1 MQHTPQQQQNSPA
14 GVIALTA
21 LFGWAAWKSS
31 ALLPDVPFISYIFGF
46 VSLIL
51 GVTALSLSLA
61 QFNNYLARRDAMIAS
76 GQRGTASW
84 ASKKDLKRADLY
96 ETNGLFLGCD
106 TRGRPIFFDGEI
118 HGLTLAPAGSG
129 KTVAFSVPVLC
140 HSPLP
145 IIASDFKGTLAVMT
159 HSLRRK
165 QHRQEVF
172 CINPA
177 QLYANHLGTPAR
189 YNPVQILLDDWM
201 NTERNKDLIA
211 DAQSMALQLYPEPT
225 GTGENTFWRNGSRKI
240 LVFVLVYLITYHG
253 ADKASLSEALRLL
266 RNVKDLIEACKLSSS
281 ATILHGE
288 LADMA
293 ADLHYKLTAQDTR
306 QVDSFLEGAVQALAA
321 FSPSGW
327 LAESTSASDF
337 RFNELK
343 ENPATVYLIADP
355 TKMKVFA
362 PWLGLMGWAAITE
375 LTRCQN
381 TKPVLF
387 LLDEATN
394 FRIEN
399 LSNSLTGLR
408 EFGIRVWFVIQELE
422 EYARVYGREALE
434 TLLSQTE
441 VKQIFGASGA
451 KTCELISRMLGEQT
465 VKSINYNLG
474 RTLDDPVT
482 QSVGEHARRILT
494 PDEVRRFAD
503 TILFIR
509 NLPPIHAIK
518 TGYHQVKP
526 WSEWVEANPLFGSK
540 LKGDTRVRLKYR
552 WKAL

>member
-1 MQHTPQQQQNSPA
+1 MQQARPQQQQSSLL
-14 GVIALTA
+14 GVGAMAAMLC
-21 LFGWAAWKSS
+21 WAAFKSIDFLS
-31 ALLPDVPFISYIFGF
+31 AFPFIPY
-46 VSLIL
+46 IL
-51 GVTALSLSLA
+51 GFCALVVS
-61 QFNNYLARRDAMIAS
+61 ARAVVLLLIRLHNFLLRREAMRATTQKGS
-76 GQRGTASW
+76 ASW
-84 ASKKDLKRADLY
+84 ATKKDIKRAGLY
-96 ETNGLFLGCD
+96 EPNGLFLGCD
-106 TRGRPIFFDGEI
+106 TRGRPIFFAGET

-129 KTVAFSVPVLC
+129 KTIAFSIPALC

-145 IIASDFKGTLAVMT
+145 MIVSDFKGVLSVMT
-159 HSLRRK
+159 KSLRKK
-165 QHRQEVF
+165 QHKQETYCV
-172 CINPA
+172 NPA
-177 QLYANHLGTPAR
+177 HLYKEQLDVPAR
-189 YNPVQILLDDWM
+189 YNPVEIILNDWM
-201 NTERNKDLIA
+201 DSDRNKDLMA
-211 DAQSMALQLYPEPT
+211 DTQSMALQLYPEPA

-240 LVFVLVYLITYHG
+240 LVFVLVFLITYYG
-253 ADKASLSEALRLL
+253 AEKATLSEALRLL
-266 RNVKDLIEACKLSSS
+266 RNVKDLIEACKVAMTSS
-281 ATILHGE
+281 ILQGE

-306 QVDSFLEGAVQALAA
+306 QVDSFLEGAVQALAP
-321 FSPSGW
+321 FSSSGW
-327 LAESTSASDF
+327 LAESTSACDF
-337 RFNELK
+337 RFRDLK
-343 ENPATVYLIADP
+343 EHPATVYLIADP
-355 TKMKVFA
+355 TKMKVFS

-465 VKSINYNLG
+465 VKAVNFNLG
-474 RTLDDPVT
+474 RTLNDPIT
-482 QSVGEHARRILT
+482 KSVGEHARRILT
-494 PDEVRRFAD
+494 PDEVRQFAD

-518 TGYHQVKP
+518 TGYHEVKP
-526 WSEWVEANPLFGSK
+526 WSEWVGANPLFGSK
-540 LKGDTRVRLKYR
+540 LQGKTRVWLKY
-552 WKAL
+552 

>member
-1 MQHTPQQQQNSPA
+1 MPHTPQQNSPA
-14 GVIALTA
+14 AVIALTA
-21 LFGWAAWKSS
+21 LFGLAAWKSL
-31 ALLPDVPFISYIFGF
+31 ALLPDIPFISYIFG
-46 VSLIL
+46 SIALLL
-51 GVTALSLSLA
+51 GVTAITLLLA
-61 QFNNYLARRDAMIAS
+61 QFNNYLVRRDAMTAS

-84 ASKKDLKRADLY
+84 ATKKDLKRAGLY
-96 ETNGLFLGCD
+96 RASGLFLGCD
-106 TRGRPIFFDGEI
+106 SRGRPIFFDGEI

-129 KTVAFSVPVLC
+129 KTVAFSVPTLC

-145 IIASDFKGTLAVMT
+145 IIVSDFKGTLAVMT

-177 QLYANHLGTPAR
+177 QLYVEHLGIPAR
-189 YNPVQILLDDWM
+189 YNPVQILLDDWT
-201 NTERNKDLIA
+201 NTDRNKDLIA
-211 DAQSMALQLYPEPT
+211 DAQSMALQLYPEPA

-253 ADKASLSEALRLL
+253 AEKASLSEALRLL

-281 ATILHGE
+281 TTILHGE

-306 QVDSFLEGAVQALAA
+306 QVDSFLEGAVQALTA
-321 FSPSGW
+321 FSSSGW
-327 LAESTSASDF
+327 LAESTSVCDF

-343 ENPATVYLIADP
+343 ERPATVYLIADP

-451 KTCELISRMLGEQT
+451 RTCELISRMLGEQT
-465 VKSINYNLG
+465 VKTVNFNLG
-474 RTLDDPVT
+474 RTLNDPIT
-482 QSVGEHARRILT
+482 QSVSEHARRILT

-503 TILFIR
+503 MILFIR
-509 NLPPIHAIK
+509 NLPPIHAVK

-526 WSEWVEANPLFGSK
+526 WSAWVEANPLFGGK
-540 LKGDTRVRLKYR
+540 LTGDTRVWLKYKGR
-552 WKAL
+552 AL